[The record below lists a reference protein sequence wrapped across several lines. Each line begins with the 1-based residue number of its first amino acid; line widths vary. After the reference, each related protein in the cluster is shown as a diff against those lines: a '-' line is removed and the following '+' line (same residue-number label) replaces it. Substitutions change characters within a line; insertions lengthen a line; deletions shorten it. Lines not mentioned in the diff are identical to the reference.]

1 MQNSSSKNETVV
13 RAYSIQLQGDSV
25 ILKFI
30 EEYHK
35 MAKTALQEI
44 LNTEKFTKFERKQL
58 RDTLLENWNYAAH
71 YVDS

>member
-1 MQNSSSKNETVV
+1 MQNSSSKNETIVK
-13 RAYSIQLQGDSV
+13 AYSIQLQGDSV

-44 LNTEKFTKFERKQL
+44 LNTEKFTKFERKQ
-58 RDTLLENWNYAAH
+58 
-71 YVDS
+71 